1 MPSVRWPAHEAE
13 AEIRTQA
20 ERRGIQRRGHLLS
33 SSISGMGG
41 VLDRRILDCIAFPLK
56 GRRLLKNTRGMK
68 RPLATCA
75 FVLAVALTS
84 SLVAPSVAS
93 AQVVVHRVNGG
104 GTAITGAPQ
113 WDVDTSGSPSP
124 FVNATET
131 GNNTFSTTNTI
142 DLTHPSV
149 PAGTPQALFQTE
161 RWDPPTAPEMQ
172 WNFPVAPGTHEVRL
186 YFADIYAGTQSVG
199 ARVFDV
205 SVEGTIVLN
214 DYDIFAEV
222 GGYKGVVKT
231 FTVAA
236 DSNLD
241 IDFGHVVENPK
252 INAIEIL
259 SASGPNE
266 LGAPS
271 SLDFGQVVVN
281 GTSTKTVQLTNL
293 GAHRRPRASSSR
305 PPPSPGTNPGQF
317 SDDFNDA
324 I

>member
-1 MPSVRWPAHEAE
+1 
-13 AEIRTQA
+13 
-20 ERRGIQRRGHLLS
+20 
-33 SSISGMGG
+33 
-41 VLDRRILDCIAFPLK
+41 
-56 GRRLLKNTRGMK
+56 MK

-93 AQVVVHRVNGG
+93 AQVVVYRVNGG

-113 WDVDTSGSPSP
+113 WDADTSGSPSP
-124 FVNATET
+124 FVNAAET

-172 WNFPVAPGTHEVRL
+172 WNFPVTPGIYEVRL

-259 SASGPNE
+259 SAPGQTSSAAPIQFGLRPGRGE
-266 LGAPS
+266 RDRHEDGAAHQLG
-271 SLDFGQVVVN
+271 G
-281 GTSTKTVQLTNL
+281 
-293 GAHRRPRASSSR
+293 HRRPRHRR
-305 PPPSPGTNPGQF
+305 PGHRHHRRQPRPVLRRLQRRH
-317 SDDFNDA
+317 
-324 I
+324 